1 MASPRA
7 TSTMEQSSVST
18 PEDKSS
24 QFTDEKYIC
33 IETYR
38 KTGDPVR
45 TPVWF
50 VEENGELFV
59 RTDSDTGK
67 MKRIHNNPHV
77 RVATC
82 NIRGNVKGE
91 WVGGEARKVDSET
104 STHVF
109 SLLKN
114 KYGIMYRL
122 VRFTERFSRSRAKPV
137 GLAIQ
142 ISS

>member
-1 MASPRA
+1 M
-7 TSTMEQSSVST
+7 SVAG
-18 PEDKSS
+18 DKSS
-24 QFTDEKYIC
+24 QFTGEKYIC

-67 MKRIHNNPHV
+67 IKRIRNNPKV

-82 NIRGNVKGE
+82 NARGTPNGS
-91 WVGGEARKVDSET
+91 WIDGNARMLDDRSVPDSLARRSGRENRLL
-104 STHVF
+104 SALISILKHSHF
-109 SLLKN
+109 S
-114 KYGIMYRL
+114 
-122 VRFTERFSRSRAKPV
+122 V
-137 GLAIQ
+137 
-142 ISS
+142 

>member
-1 MASPRA
+1 
-7 TSTMEQSSVST
+7 MEHSSSLSD
-18 PEDKSS
+18 PGDKLS
-24 QFTDEKYIC
+24 QFAGEKYIC

-50 VEENGELFV
+50 VEENGELLV

-67 MKRIHNNPHV
+67 MKRIHNNPRV

-91 WVGGEARKVDSET
+91 WVEGEARKVDTNSSE
-104 STHVF
+104 HVF
-109 SLLKN
+109 SLLKK
-114 KYGIMYRL
+114 KYGTMYRM
-122 VRFTERFSRSRAKPV
+122 VRFTERFSRSKAKPV

-142 ISS
+142 ISA

>member
-1 MASPRA
+1 VELSP
-7 TSTMEQSSVST
+7 VSAAG
-18 PEDKSS
+18 DKLS
-24 QFTDEKYIC
+24 QFTGEKYIC

-38 KTGDPVR
+38 RTGDPVR

-67 MKRIHNNPHV
+67 MKRIHNNPRV

-82 NIRGNVKGE
+82 NIRGNAKGE
-91 WVGGEARKVDSET
+91 WVGGEARQVDSET
-104 STHVF
+104 SKHVF
-109 SLLKN
+109 SLLKA
-114 KYGIMYRL
+114 KYGLMYRFI
-122 VRFTERFSRSRAKPV
+122 RFTERFSRSKAKPI

>member
-1 MASPRA
+1 
-7 TSTMEQSSVST
+7 MELSSVST
-18 PEDKSS
+18 PDDKPS
-24 QFTDEKYIC
+24 QFKDEKYIC

-67 MKRIHNNPHV
+67 MKRIRNNPHV

-82 NIRGNVKGE
+82 NIRGTVRGE
-91 WVGGEARKVDSET
+91 WVGGEARKVDPET
-104 STHVF
+104 SKHVF

-122 VRFTERFSRSRAKPV
+122 VRFTERFSRSKSKPV
-137 GLAIQ
+137 GLVIE
-142 ISS
+142 ISP

>member
-1 MASPRA
+1 M
-7 TSTMEQSSVST
+7 
-18 PEDKSS
+18 S
-24 QFTDEKYIC
+24 QFAGEKCIS

-67 MKRIHNNPHV
+67 MKRIRNNPRV

-82 NIRGNVKGE
+82 NMRGSIKGA
-91 WVGGEARKVDSET
+91 WVDGEARKIDTESSERI
-104 STHVF
+104 F
-109 SLLKN
+109 SLLKK
-114 KYGIMYRL
+114 KYGLTYRII
-122 VRFTERFSRSRAKPV
+122 RFVGLFSRSKAKPV
-137 GLAIQ
+137 GLAIRT
-142 ISS
+142 SA